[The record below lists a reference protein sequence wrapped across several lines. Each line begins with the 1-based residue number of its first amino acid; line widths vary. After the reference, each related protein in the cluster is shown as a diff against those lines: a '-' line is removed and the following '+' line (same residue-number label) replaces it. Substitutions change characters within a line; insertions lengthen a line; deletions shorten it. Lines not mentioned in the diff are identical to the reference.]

1 MAAVKVNGSHFE
13 SIIPVRPSD
22 IDMNQHVHNTM
33 YLDYVLAARY
43 DQMERCY
50 KMSMDEFLKKG
61 WTWWIRKTYI
71 EHKKS
76 LQLGDSAAVQTWVD
90 EYEKSR
96 VKVCFEIR
104 QHATGQ
110 LSALGYLEYVMI
122 SLRSG
127 RPTPMPQEIIDRY
140 SI

>member
-1 MAAVKVNGSHFE
+1 MAKVNGSRFE

-43 DQMERCY
+43 DQMARCY
-50 KMSMDEFLKKG
+50 KMPMDEFIKRG
-61 WTWWIRKTYI
+61 WTWWVRKAYI
-71 EHKKS
+71 EHKKP
-76 LQLGDSAAVQTWVD
+76 LLLGDAAAVQTWVD

-96 VKVCFEIR
+96 VRVCFEIYQQSTR
-104 QHATGQ
+104 K
-110 LSALGYLEYVMI
+110 LCALGYLEYVMV
-122 SLRSG
+122 SLATG
-127 RPTPMPQEIIDRY
+127 RPMAFPEEIIARY